1 MNKWYAIYTKPRYE
15 EHVTERLMMAGIEC
29 INPKLK
35 HMKYL
40 RGRYIRTIE
49 PLFPCYIFC
58 HFNPTYHYHMIKY
71 TRGVKY
77 IVGKEN
83 PIEIPEEVINGIIE
97 RLKGGVLEISSRQFR
112 KGEEVVIKDGPFK
125 DFFGIFDRYIKGSE
139 RVLLLL
145 KAIHGRLEVDS
156 WMVQPVNR

>member
-1 MNKWYAIYTKPRYE
+1 
-15 EHVTERLMMAGIEC
+15 
-29 INPKLK
+29 
-35 HMKYL
+35 
-40 RGRYIRTIE
+40 
-49 PLFPCYIFC
+49 
-58 HFNPTYHYHMIKY
+58 MIKY

-77 IVGKEN
+77 IVGKDRPLEV
-83 PIEIPEEVINGIIE
+83 PEEVIKSIRE
-97 RLKGGVLEISSRQFR
+97 RLEGDILEIRSPRFK